1 MALDNL
7 TEEQI
12 TLIKPILMQQL
23 QEAKSEINRLF
34 MANGPGP
41 QWDAW
46 KVRNADKYHRINV
59 LSDALGVERW
69 S

>member
-1 MALDNL
+1 MAIGHL
-7 TEEQI
+7 TDEQI
-12 TLIKPILMQQL
+12 AVIEPILKQEL
-23 QEAKSEINRLF
+23 QAMKSEINRLF